1 MVMLVFIWARSC
13 PIEPLC
19 GIIYLPIHLPES
31 SMKCSPRHPVIFSA
45 LMIGVSNHL
54 LSIVFRFH
62 YHSQKVIGS
71 LE

>member
-1 MVMLVFIWARSC
+1 MLVSGSVFQRNFGENKNADSQTLAIQSY
-13 PIEPLC
+13 P
-19 GIIYLPIHLPES
+19 
-31 SMKCSPRHPVIFSA
+31 

-71 LE
+71 LQKGKAKSFRGG